1 VTKTRFE
8 TDLARHTIVG
18 LDTAVLIYHLDD
30 TKPYSTLTESAF
42 TAIAAG
48 RPVAVVSTI
57 SLAELL
63 VKPYADNRL
72 DRAAAIEAFLGS
84 VPNVRLVAPP
94 AGAAREAARL
104 RARYGLRMPDA
115 LVVATAKSEGAG
127 AVVTNDRDLRR
138 VKGEGLSVL
147 VLSDY
152 T

>member
-1 VTKTRFE
+1 MTKTRFE
-8 TDLARHTIVG
+8 TDLARHTVVG

-94 AGAAREAARL
+94 AGAAARRPAFAPAMASECPMRSSSQRP
-104 RARYGLRMPDA
+104 RAKAPVRSSP
-115 LVVATAKSEGAG
+115 TI
-127 AVVTNDRDLRR
+127 VTC
-138 VKGEGLSVL
+138 GE
-147 VLSDY
+147 
-152 T
+152 

>member
-1 VTKTRFE
+1 VTAARFGTE
-8 TDLARHTIVG
+8 LARHARVG

-30 TKPYSTLTESAF
+30 TKPYSALTETAF

-48 RPVAVVSTI
+48 RPSGIVSTI

-63 VKPYADNRL
+63 VKPYADGRI
-72 DRAAAIEAFLGS
+72 DRVDAIEAFVASL
-84 VPNVRLVAPP
+84 PNVRLVAPG
-94 AGAAREAARL
+94 AGPVREAARL

-115 LVVATAKSEGAG
+115 LVIATAKNEGAG

-138 VKGEGLSVL
+138 VKAEGLTVL

-152 T
+152 A